1 MRGIGHL
8 KEMETIV
15 KGKKRIS
22 PPHLRGAFSVFDFF
36 RLVDDFVCKFCVSSY
51 GSKAD
56 SGLQGFLQCHFICIF
71 QIHAHRYAAGD
82 PGNLY
87 AVLFQAFSQKC

>member
-22 PPHLRGAFSVFDFF
+22 PPHLRGAFSVFDVNI
-36 RLVDDFVCKFCVSSY
+36 LVNPWSHVTVHWR
-51 GSKAD
+51 GI
-56 SGLQGFLQCHFICIF
+56 FLFTSHFS
-71 QIHAHRYAAGD
+71 
-82 PGNLY
+82 P
-87 AVLFQAFSQKC
+87 LFS